1 MRRFMM
7 ILMGVLA
14 YRTLAKQ
21 SHKLDHHKA
30 MG

>member
-1 MRRFMM
+1 MRQLMM

-14 YRTLAKQ
+14 YRTLARQ
-21 SHKLDHHKA
+21 GHKLDHRKA